1 MRTWGQYKIT
11 SYCICVWCESGEIGE
26 RRSSRFKTV
35 GAVTVGVGGLPVH
48 GTHSHNLVHKEVVEV
63 RSNYKKSYFW

>member
-1 MRTWGQYKIT
+1 MDL
-11 SYCICVWCESGEIGE
+11 
-26 RRSSRFKTV
+26 TV

-48 GTHSHNLVHKEVVEV
+48 GIHSHNLVHKEVVEV